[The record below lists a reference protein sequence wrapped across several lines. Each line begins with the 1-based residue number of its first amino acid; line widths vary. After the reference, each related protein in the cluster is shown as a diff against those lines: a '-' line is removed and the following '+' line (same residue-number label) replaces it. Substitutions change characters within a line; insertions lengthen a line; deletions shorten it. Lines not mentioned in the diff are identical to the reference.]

1 MGLVIKATIPRV
13 FPPFSLE
20 IFSYQPTNS
29 LLAGGKGKKGGGK
42 GAFGGQNDLFFRVLE
57 VDGFGAPWEKRG
69 HVRGSKNIQRLLFLE
84 FFEYSSQ
91 SRLDGK
97 KINQLLS

>member
-1 MGLVIKATIPRV
+1 MGLIIKATIPRV

-57 VDGFGAPWEKRG
+57 VDGLGR
-69 HVRGSKNIQRLLFLE
+69 H
-84 FFEYSSQ
+84 
-91 SRLDGK
+91 GK
-97 KINQLLS
+97 KGVM